1 MRQLSLVKSL
11 SAKLGTESAG
21 FWMSSALAVH
31 TGMALLG
38 IHMLVGSLCQD
49 FLGRGEE
56 AEQQGGNRQQTLT
69 LELSMT
75 LVPPQENINHF
86 SSNTIFVSTE

>member
-1 MRQLSLVKSL
+1 
-11 SAKLGTESAG
+11 
-21 FWMSSALAVH
+21 MSSALAVQ
-31 TGMALLG
+31 TGAALLG

-56 AEQQGGNRQQTLT
+56 EQQQQQGGNRQQTLT

-75 LVPPQENINHF
+75 LLPPQENINHF

>member
-1 MRQLSLVKSL
+1 MQTV
-11 SAKLGTESAG
+11 
-21 FWMSSALAVH
+21 V
-31 TGMALLG
+31 ALLG
-38 IHMLVGSLCQD
+38 IRMLVGSLCQD

-56 AEQQGGNRQQTLT
+56 EEEQQQGGNRQQTL
-69 LELSMT
+69 ELSIT